1 MENFN
6 LADYISEIEYF
17 AKDIIKEYTQDCEN
31 KEKLEKIVISELKSL
46 LQTMECN
53 IENKIFDE

>member
-17 AKDIIKEYTQDCEN
+17 AKDIIKEYLKDCEY
-31 KEKLEKIVISELKSL
+31 KEKLEKIVISELNYL
-46 LQTMECN
+46 LQNMEY
-53 IENKIFDE
+53 KLFDE